1 MTIAF
6 DHASTYR
13 MKVAPSTILPMY
25 SSVAEICRDPACG
38 AQVCHG
44 QEGASSDPDGPGHDF
59 VLRHGLVALR
69 HRRHGR
75 ALLHSLGLRAA
86 AGEERAGQT
95 PRQPGRAIPRHL
107 RKNVHIHQSVA
118 LHRVEPTSKK
128 QFQSKW
134 NASRTIFP
142 LHPQFQRS
150 FSRVILRR
158 SEDDSD
164 DGDVTRKTVMVDANN
179 AEGDHRER
187 CPSVRARVMEAN
199 RRAKEE
205 EEEDLTSPVKGN
217 GGGRRI
223 NFEMKEMGRV
233 EL

>member
-1 MTIAF
+1 M
-6 DHASTYR
+6 
-13 MKVAPSTILPMY
+13 
-25 SSVAEICRDPACG
+25 
-38 AQVCHG
+38 
-44 QEGASSDPDGPGHDF
+44 
-59 VLRHGLVALR
+59 
-69 HRRHGR
+69 
-75 ALLHSLGLRAA
+75 
-86 AGEERAGQT
+86 
-95 PRQPGRAIPRHL
+95 
-107 RKNVHIHQSVA
+107 
-118 LHRVEPTSKK
+118 
-128 QFQSKW
+128 
-134 NASRTIFP
+134 
-142 LHPQFQRS
+142 
-150 FSRVILRR
+150 ILRR

-205 EEEDLTSPVKGN
+205 EEEDLTSPVKAN